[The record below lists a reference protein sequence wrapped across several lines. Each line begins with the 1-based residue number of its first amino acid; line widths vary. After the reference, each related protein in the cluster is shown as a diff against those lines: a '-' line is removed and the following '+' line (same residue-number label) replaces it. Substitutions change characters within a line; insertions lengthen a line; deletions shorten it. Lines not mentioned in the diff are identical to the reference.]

1 MIKNY
6 LEQQTV
12 KTHFLL
18 TPSSIFY
25 VSLPNMSLIYIVY
38 HQQNTQ
44 SWLLKVVLRKQ
55 CMSCRIFVEMQK
67 TIFILN
73 FGPDFF
79 ARHLDNFTSKSFF
92 FATDTSNTISGFPDC
107 VKRNW
112 RKRKCLMWAH
122 ANILTCSCT
131 VLSPNDWFSPQ
142 GAILHK
148 ERSFI
153 LQMNTR
159 LRSSLLAHIFQGPGA
174 HSSGVLFD

>member
-1 MIKNY
+1 MSCWVFCMSYSMIIMHWKRNNA
-6 LEQQTV
+6 LE
-12 KTHFLL
+12 
-18 TPSSIFY
+18 Y
-25 VSLPNMSLIYIVY
+25 
-38 HQQNTQ
+38 
-44 SWLLKVVLRKQ
+44 LLKCKRQFSSWTLDP
-55 CMSCRIFVEMQK
+55 IFSHA
-67 TIFILN
+67 ILT
-73 FGPDFF
+73 
-79 ARHLDNFTSKSFF
+79 TSQAKAFF